1 MEQYFPE
8 FPEKRTTL
16 WSVRKYSYHHFVPF
30 DWLPEFKNFRLSG
43 WFTFQELKHFWIQ
56 KSRHFWLNAGIAPGP
71 STLPMAMWFA
81 LTSYHW
87 AFFIWLCWWLP
98 LGLSKRRTV
107 VCGWPSPGRS
117 QDDLLYLSQDKT
129 CFSLSFSVKNIP
141 LIHYLGGELYYF
153 LSPIFVI
160 YTLFLNE
167 LMTLYFKQCS
177 LPYGPFSITMRLNGS
192 FFILDNL
199 QRNYHR

>member
-1 MEQYFPE
+1 M
-8 FPEKRTTL
+8 
-16 WSVRKYSYHHFVPF
+16 
-30 DWLPEFKNFRLSG
+30 
-43 WFTFQELKHFWIQ
+43 
-56 KSRHFWLNAGIAPGP
+56 P

-87 AFFIWLCWWLP
+87 AFFIWLCWWLL

-117 QDDLLYLSQDKT
+117 QDDLYLSSQDKM

-141 LIHYLGGELYYF
+141 LIHYLDGELYYF
-153 LSPIFVI
+153 LSRIFVI

-177 LPYGPFSITMRLNGS
+177 LPYGPFSITMRLKCQIGR
-192 FFILDNL
+192 FFLYSIIFNVIIIVSICSYLAAS
-199 QRNYHR
+199 QRKTKNIFIFLLYMFPSSWKFLTQYRLLPEMHAGE